1 MDYLD
6 NYSLVTVILPK
17 ESATDILDKAISNY
31 GGSAVMLAA
40 RGSLSSEKWYSSIF
54 PPVNPEQQVVEFLV
68 EDDKIDDLMNSVTL
82 AGRFNT
88 TGSGAVFATK
98 CGKALYLGDKGQSIS
113 SNTIGNSDGIEYK
126 SETTTIYCIAQK
138 DKSEGIANVAMKE
151 GSPGPTVVFGQGR
164 GIRDRMGLLRIA
176 ISPEKELIR
185 VVVDNYDVEPVFDA
199 MVKEGKLDTPGMG
212 FIYTMPVD
220 KAYVNLASVVGNKN
234 ELASNHQI
242 IKAIDEIKGGTGWR
256 SLMSDDDG
264 AKQDKKYL
272 LDLVRLSCVTERGKG
287 DEIVNAAIAA
297 GAPGASIAYGTKL
310 GSEESMGDTSINL
323 SKEMEVIELTV
334 SPNAVDDMI
343 GKMSEAA
350 KADDNSDVY
359 FYTQP
364 VPKALTYLG

>member
-17 ESATDILDKAISNY
+17 ETATEILDKAISSY
-31 GGSAVMLAA
+31 PGAAVMLSA
-40 RGSLSSEKWYSSIF
+40 RGSISSDKWYSSIF
-54 PPVNPEQQVVEFLV
+54 PPVNPEQQVVELLV
-68 EDDKIDDLMNSVTL
+68 EDDKVDDLMNSITL

-88 TGSGAVFATK
+88 SGSGAVFATK
-98 CGKALYLGDKGQSIS
+98 CVKTLYLGDKGGSIAT
-113 SNTIGNSDGIEYK
+113 NAIGKPDGIEYK

-138 DKSEGIANVAMKE
+138 DKSEAIANVAMKE
-151 GSPGPTVVFGQGR
+151 GSPGPTIVFGEGR

-212 FIYTMPVD
+212 FIYTMPVN
-220 KAYVNLASVVGNKN
+220 KAYVSLASVVGAKD
-234 ELASNHQI
+234 ELASSHQI
-242 IKAIDEIKGGTGWR
+242 IKAIDEIKGGTEWR
-256 SLMSDDDG
+256 TLKSEASG
-264 AKQDKKYL
+264 ASEKKYL

-287 DEIVNAAIAA
+287 DEIVDAAIAA

-310 GSEESMGDTSINL
+310 GSVEEVGGFSV

-334 SPNAVDDMI
+334 SPKAVDDMI
-343 GKMSEAA
+343 SKMAEAA
-350 KADDNSDVY
+350 KNDDNDDVY

>member
-6 NYSLVTVILPK
+6 NYSLVTAILPK
-17 ESATDILDKAISNY
+17 ESATDILDKAIASY
-31 GGSAVMLAA
+31 PGSAVILAA
-40 RGSLSSEKWYSSIF
+40 RGSLSSETWYSNMF
-54 PPVNPEQQVVEFLV
+54 PPVNPEQQVVELLV
-68 EDDKIDDLMNSVTL
+68 EDDKINDLMDSITL
-82 AGRFNT
+82 AGRLNT
-88 TGSGAVFATK
+88 SGSGAVFATK
-98 CGKALYLGDKGQSIS
+98 CNKALYLGDKGGSIAT
-113 SNTIGNSDGIEYK
+113 NTMGSADGIEYK

-138 DKSEGIANVAMKE
+138 DKSEGIAKVAMKE

-199 MVKEGKLDTPGMG
+199 MVTEGKLDTPGMG
-212 FIYTMPVD
+212 FIYTMPVN
-220 KAYVNLASVVGNKN
+220 KAYVSLASVVGNKN

-242 IKAIDEIKGGTGWR
+242 VKAIDEIKGGTGWR
-256 SLMSDDDG
+256 ILGDDDG
-264 AKQDKKYL
+264 AGVQHKKYL

-287 DEIVNAAIAA
+287 DEIVDAAIAA

-310 GSEESMGDTSINL
+310 GSEETVGSINL

-334 SPNAVDDMI
+334 SPNAVDNMI

-350 KADDNSDVY
+350 KTAENTDVY